1 MEVKSLLFVGAAML
15 LSPCQMKAQFYTI
28 MREKEVQQKPLL
40 EHKSARGRLLLCLSG
55 LCESEREK
63 QR

>member
-28 MREKEVQQKPLL
+28 MREKEVQQDPLA
-40 EHKSARGRLLLCLSG
+40 EYKNA
-55 LCESEREK
+55 EED
-63 QR
+63 